1 MTWLLCAKSEATM
14 VSSWLFQS
22 FDGLAVA
29 FMLCV
34 FLAVV
39 VGSEP
44 KLPPH
49 EELTKRLRNLRRK
62 P

>member
-1 MTWLLCAKSEATM
+1 M

-22 FDGLAVA
+22 FDELAVA

-49 EELTKRLRNLRRK
+49 EELTKRLRDLRRK